1 MQAHLTDS
9 YIARIKTPDSRVEV
23 KDTRI
28 PGFTLRV
35 GKRARVWYFRSTV
48 RSERVSIK
56 LGTWPVVN
64 AEMARAR
71 CIHWLQHNRDTYT
84 VDSGNTPSR
93 AVNQPIP
100 SPTLQEVYDQYIKA
114 KQLRPASV
122 ATYSKTLRLYLSEYT
137 TKPLTGF
144 TSQLVRKLYAGLKNK
159 ISVAKANSAVT
170 LLKAIWRWWGATQE
184 VELPDVFTALT
195 ASGEKQRT
203 RAKDDVLIDSQLRDL
218 GKVLSKVRTEKR
230 LFTMVG
236 LYTGLRLSELLKLTP
251 SCIDFKNRLF
261 SLRET
266 KNGRPHTLPI
276 SRELEPILK
285 QLCTGKSDKT
295 PLFPAQAKNWCSA
308 IAQVTGIAFSAHTL
322 RRTFASQAAK
332 IGLNT
337 YQIKALLNHHA
348 GNDITQLHYIR
359 LTVDDLNT
367 PMQILNTHLST
378 LIQTKYI

>member
-9 YIARIKTPDSRVEV
+9 YVSRIKTPEARVEL

-35 GKRARVWYFRSTV
+35 GKRAKVWYFRSTV

-56 LGTWPVVN
+56 LGIWPVVN

-137 TKPLTGF
+137 SKPLTGF
-144 TSQLVRKLYAGLKNK
+144 TSQLVRKIYAGLKNK
-159 ISVAKANSAVT
+159 ISVAKANSAIT

-184 VELPDVFTALT
+184 VELPNVFTALT

-203 RAKDDVLIDSQLRDL
+203 RAKDDVLIDSQLREL
-218 GKVLSKVRTEKR
+218 GNNLNTLREQKR
-230 LFTMVG
+230 LFILLG
-236 LYTGLRLSELLKLTP
+236 LHSGLRLSEILKLTP
-251 SCIDFKNRLF
+251 SCIDFKNKL
-261 SLRET
+261 LLIQDT

-276 SRELEPILK
+276 SSQLESILSK
-285 QLCTGKSDKT
+285 LCKNKT
-295 PLFPAQAKNWCSA
+295 QRIPLFPSQAKNWCSSVSKM
-308 IAQVTGIAFSAHTL
+308 IGIQFSTHTL
-322 RRTFASQAAK
+322 RRTFASHAAK

-348 GNDITQLHYIR
+348 NGDVTQLHYVR
-359 LTVDDLNT
+359 LNSDDLIEPIN
-367 PMQILNTHLST
+367 LLCNHLVR
-378 LIQTKYI
+378 LGVKNI

>member
-9 YIARIKTPDSRVEV
+9 YVSRIKTPDSRVEL

-35 GKRARVWYFRSTV
+35 GKRAKVWYFRSTV

-84 VDSGNTPSR
+84 VDSGNAPSR

-184 VELPDVFTALT
+184 IELPDVFTALT

-203 RAKDDVLIDSQLRDL
+203 RAKDDVLIDSQIKTIWDEAQRSNNEKYKFIQL
-218 GKVLSKVRTEKR
+218 G
-230 LFTMVG
+230 LF
-236 LYTGLRLSELLKLTP
+236 TGLRLSEILNLTP
-251 SCIDFKNRLF
+251 LNIDFEHKKIQI
-261 SLRET
+261 SET
-266 KNGRPHTLPI
+266 KNGRSHSLPI
-276 SRELEPILK
+276 TSQLNTILK
-285 QLCTGKSDKT
+285 YLCLGKAKNT
-295 PLFPAQAKNWCSA
+295 KLFSAHAKNWCSS
-308 IAQVTGIAFSAHTL
+308 ISNDLSINFTTHTL
-322 RRTFASQAAK
+322 RRTFASIAAK
-332 IGLNT
+332 INLNS
-337 YQIKALLNHHA
+337 YQIRALLNHHA
-348 GNDITQLHYIR
+348 NADVTQLHYVR
-359 LTVDDLNT
+359 LTTDDLAE
-367 PMQILNTHLST
+367 PMQKIND
-378 LIQTKYI
+378 YISNLHTTGNN